1 MPDFLYIAK
10 LADAEELNGEEWE
23 GRIKAMTRS
32 IRRSFE
38 SLKTE
43 ILSRIRGEVERDADA
58 TKTRQ
63 QEVTDKIE
71 GVKKE
76 VNEIKKEVVNEIRK
90 ELKEEMKKQDDKMNE
105 IKKEMNEIKK
115 ETNQKLDDIM
125 EFLKS

>member
-10 LADAEELNGEEWE
+10 LADAEGENGEEWE

-43 ILSRIRGEVERDADA
+43 ILSKIRGEIVRDADVTQA
-58 TKTRQ
+58 RQ
-63 QEVTDKIE
+63 KEVTDNQDKL
-71 GVKKE
+71 K
-76 VNEIKKEVVNEIRK
+76 K
-90 ELKEEMKKQDDKMNE
+90 ELKEEMKKQDEKMDEIKEEMMKKQDEKMDE
-105 IKKEMNEIKK
+105 IKKEIKEEIKEK
-115 ETNQKLDDIM
+115 FDEIM

>member
-10 LADAEELNGEEWE
+10 LVDAEEQNGEEWE

-43 ILSRIRGEVERDADA
+43 ILSRIRGEVERDADV

-76 VNEIKKEVVNEIRK
+76 LKK
-90 ELKEEMKKQDDKMNE
+90 ELKEE
-105 IKKEMNEIKK
+105 IAGVKKEVKK
-115 ETNQKLDDIM
+115 
-125 EFLKS
+125 

>member
-63 QEVTDKIE
+63 QVVTDKIE

-76 VNEIKKEVVNEIRK
+76 VNETRKEVNEIRK
-90 ELKEEMKKQDDKMNE
+90 ELKE
-105 IKKEMNEIKK
+105 EMNEIKK